1 MTITYQVY
9 RLIDD
14 GEEQSLGYFVNDR
27 EGAMKAY
34 EYYSEVRY
42 PHAYVDFRE
51 V

>member
-14 GEEQSLGYFVNDR
+14 GEEQSLGFFVNDR
-27 EGAMKAY
+27 EGAMKAF

-42 PHAYVDFRE
+42 PHSYVDFRE